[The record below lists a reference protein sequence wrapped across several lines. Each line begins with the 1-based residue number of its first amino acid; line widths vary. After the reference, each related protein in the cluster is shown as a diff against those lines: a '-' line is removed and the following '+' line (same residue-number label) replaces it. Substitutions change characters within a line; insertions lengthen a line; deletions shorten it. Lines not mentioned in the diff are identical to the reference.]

1 MLVLHHAT
9 YSINSLCHFFGRKRF
24 ETGDESRNLAWLAP
38 LYARR
43 SVAQQPSRLPDLG
56 RAWPGP
62 LGARHLGDRDRRA
75 GKGPGSPG
83 RSCASSP
90 ERQKRQAC
98 RRGCDERRARHAR
111 TARDRLRSVLPDRP
125 FSPRAV
131 GRQQS
136 AARPDGAGG
145 LTFRVRSPRAL
156 GHVLRA
162 PGQLGLGRAYV
173 SGEIEVDD
181 IDAVLEML
189 DGYTVPPLGTRA
201 ARLAWRQPR
210 CGQVRCAS
218 IPTGAR
224 HPSCARAA
232 GATAASA
239 IAARSRTTTTSPTSS
254 SSLMLGESMTYSC
267 AIFSRGARTLEEA
280 QRAKLEMVCTKLE
293 LRAGERVLDVGCGWG
308 SFALH
313 AAREHGVHVIGDHA
327 VRAAGGAARASARA
341 RRAGRSDR
349 DPRRRLPR
357 SGRRAV
363 RRDRLDRHGRARWR
377 RQHRCLRATARRSSA
392 PGGRLLNHGIARL
405 RHGDPEAG
413 PFSERFV
420 FPDAAPLHVSRVL
433 VAIEAT
439 GLEPT
444 HIESFRPDYVRTLR
458 EWARNLDQHAE
469 RAEALI
475 GPERMRVWRL
485 YVRAAR
491 RGFDNG
497 FTSIFQILAHR
508 PTQRRRS
515 SLSGS
520 SRRSHSIKPNREPG
534 SGSYTS
540 ACGAGAQTQ
549 GFSGAQR
556 AIDRARD
563 LLT

>member
-1 MLVLHHAT
+1 VSQA
-9 YSINSLCHFFGRKRF
+9 GVKA
-24 ETGDESRNLAWLAP
+24 LA
-38 LYARR
+38 RE
-43 SVAQQPSRLPDLG
+43 
-56 RAWPGP
+56 RASAAG
-62 LGARHLGDRDRRA
+62 LGDRIEIRVADYRDLVGERFDA
-75 GKGPGSPG
+75 I
-83 RSCASSP
+83 ASIGMV
-90 ERQKRQAC
+90 EHV
-98 RRGCDERRARHAR
+98 G
-111 TARDRLRSVLPDRP
+111 
-125 FSPRAV
+125 AV
-131 GRQQS
+131 N
-136 AARPDGAGG
+136 
-145 LTFRVRSPRAL
+145 
-156 GHVLRA
+156 
-162 PGQLGLGRAYV
+162 
-173 SGEIEVDD
+173 
-181 IDAVLEML
+181 IDAYARQLAAVL
-189 DGYTVPPLGTRA
+189 
-201 ARLAWRQPR
+201 
-210 CGQVRCAS
+210 
-218 IPTGAR
+218 
-224 HPSCARAA
+224 
-232 GATAASA
+232 
-239 IAARSRTTTTSPTSS
+239 
-254 SSLMLGESMTYSC
+254 
-267 AIFSRGARTLEEA
+267 
-280 QRAKLEMVCTKLE
+280 
-293 LRAGERVLDVGCGWG
+293 
-308 SFALH
+308 
-313 AAREHGVHVIGDHA
+313 
-327 VRAAGGAARASARA
+327 
-341 RRAGRSDR
+341 
-349 DPRRRLPR
+349 
-357 SGRRAV
+357 
-363 RRDRLDRHGRARWR
+363 
-377 RQHRCLRATARRSSA
+377 A

>member
-1 MLVLHHAT
+1 MLAGVLV
-9 YSINSLCHFFGRKRF
+9 
-24 ETGDESRNLAWLAP
+24 E
-38 LYARR
+38 
-43 SVAQQPSRLPDLG
+43 
-56 RAWPGP
+56 
-62 LGARHLGDRDRRA
+62 
-75 GKGPGSPG
+75 
-83 RSCASSP
+83 
-90 ERQKRQAC
+90 
-98 RRGCDERRARHAR
+98 
-111 TARDRLRSVLPDRP
+111 RP
-125 FSPRAV
+125 FAV
-131 GRQQS
+131 ELW
-136 AARPDGAGG
+136 DGTTLPPTGPSGG
-145 LTFRVRSPRAL
+145 PTFRVRSPRAL

-181 IDAVLEML
+181 VDAVLELL
-189 DGYTVPPLGTRA
+189 DGYRVPPLGTRA
-201 ARLAWRQPR
+201 KARLAAAA
-210 CGQVRCAS
+210 VRAGALRS
-218 IPTGAR
+218 IPRAPANELRPQGRR
-224 HPSCARAA
+224 HSRERDRRAV
-232 GATAASA
+232 THHYDVSNEFF
-239 IAARSRTTTTSPTSS
+239 R
-254 SSLMLGESMTYSC
+254 LLLGESMTYSC

-280 QRAKLEMVCTKLE
+280 QRAKLEIVCAKLE
-293 LRAGERVLDVGCGWG
+293 LRAGERLLDVGCGWG
-308 SFALH
+308 SLALH
-313 AAREHGVHVIGDHA
+313 AAREHGVHVCA
-327 VRAAGGAARASARA
+327 VTLSEPQAALARERASAAGLADRIEIRVADYRDLVGERFDAIASIGMVEHVGAVNIDAYA
-341 RRAGRSDR
+341 RQLA
-349 DPRRRLPR
+349 
-357 SGRRAV
+357 AV
-363 RRDRLDRHGRARWR
+363 L
-377 RQHRCLRATARRSSA
+377 A